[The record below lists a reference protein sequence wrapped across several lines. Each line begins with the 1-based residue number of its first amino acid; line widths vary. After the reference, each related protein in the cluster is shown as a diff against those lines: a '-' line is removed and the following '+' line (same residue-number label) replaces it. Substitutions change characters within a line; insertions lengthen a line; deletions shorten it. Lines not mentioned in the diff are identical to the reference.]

1 MTRLDRV
8 KIALA
13 AVLIR
18 GVLALLGSTWRWRV
32 VGGSARLDEI
42 LEAGP
47 DGAPRAA
54 IVAYWHSR
62 TALMV
67 PFATRL
73 LSRGLPLAILASL
86 SRDGELAARLAR
98 PRGLTIF
105 RGSASRGGTAGLRQL
120 YRHLRQGGSCILAPD
135 GPRGPL
141 HQVKPGVV
149 VLSQMAA
156 KPVVLLGAAADRCWR
171 LRSWDRMVIPKPF
184 ATVTLV
190 VGEPQTIA
198 PETDLADG
206 QAQVAARLTAVTEEA
221 ERAAGSRPLAVS
233 PK

>member
-18 GVLALLGSTWRWRV
+18 GILGLLAATWRWRV
-32 VGGSARLDEI
+32 AGGSGRLDEI
-42 LEAGP
+42 LTAGP
-47 DGAPRAA
+47 GGAPRPV
-54 IVAYWHSR
+54 ILAYWHSR
-62 TALMV
+62 TALLW
-67 PFATRL
+67 PFAKRL
-73 LSRGLPLAILASL
+73 LSPRLPLAILASL

-98 PRGLTIF
+98 PWGLTIF

-120 YRHLRQGGSCILAPD
+120 YRHLRKGGSCILAPD

-156 KPVVLLGAAADRCWR
+156 EPLVPLGAAADRCWR

-184 ATVTLV
+184 ATVMLV
-190 VGEPQTIA
+190 VGEPETLA

-206 QAQVAARLTAVTEEA
+206 QTRVAARLTAVTEEA
-221 ERAAGSRPLAVS
+221 ERAVGSP
-233 PK
+233 